1 MNLYNREPGPP
12 RVLIDNWVEER
23 SLYETALNPDGTVK
37 MGTCRVPTVY
47 VQTTNPD
54 QKMPSDTT
62 NKEYGDFRASK
73 KEYFNPNCNADT
85 VGRPVTSGA
94 ALEARFRTQAEQEWA
109 AYVQL
114 RQDALDGRA
123 RELACSD
130 NKVSTYTADYSKPEI
145 ERPLTQARYD
155 HPVTLYSTGAINVRR
170 TGPEL
175 GRYPRHAQ
183 FSTPIE
189 ENKRG
194 QWKDD

>member
-1 MNLYNREPGPP
+1 
-12 RVLIDNWVEER
+12 
-23 SLYETALNPDGTVK
+23 
-37 MGTCRVPTVY
+37 
-47 VQTTNPD
+47 
-54 QKMPSDTT
+54 MPSDTT
-62 NKEYGDFRASK
+62 NKEYGDFRANK
-73 KEYFNPNCNADT
+73 KEYFNPNCNFDT
-85 VGRPVTSGA
+85 VGRPVTSGT
-94 ALEARFRTQAEQEWA
+94 ALEARFRAQAEKEWA
-109 AYVQL
+109 SYVQL

-123 RELACSD
+123 GRIADGE
-130 NKVSTYTADYSKPEI
+130 KISTYTADYSKPEI

-155 HPVTLYSTGAINVRR
+155 HPVTLYSTGTINVRR